1 MESKPRDSRVRPQIP
16 SRRPFSRTFSN
27 IKNKNVR
34 PDTLPEPSSEIK
46 PALAL
51 LSHWIVDF
59 MKSDPSLKLSL
70 GCEDLVSQALTQLI
84 AQKQNG
90 LEDILK
96 STESLAKSLASTFNK
111 EEEKEENR
119 TNEPE
124 KAKDS
129 VHGNDVFRRSRVQ
142 SR

>member
-1 MESKPRDSRVRPQIP
+1 
-16 SRRPFSRTFSN
+16 
-27 IKNKNVR
+27 
-34 PDTLPEPSSEIK
+34 
-46 PALAL
+46 
-51 LSHWIVDF
+51 

-96 STESLAKSLASTFNK
+96 STESLAKSLASSSTFNK